1 MTNQDIIY
9 AKAGCPFTFRFI
21 LFLNDV
27 DKLSNYEVRVAQAGD
42 SSYEEIV
49 KELESITGEKASFPT
64 MKLANGDIL
73 VGSECLIE
81 WVATQNG
88 VSTEPSPIV
97 NYFNQYMA
105 PVSRQLVQQL
115 RAAQQKLNAQK
126 D

>member
-27 DKLSNYEVRVAQAGD
+27 DKLSKYEIRVAQAGN

-49 KELESITGEKASFPT
+49 KELESATGDKASFPT

-73 VGSECLIE
+73 VGSERLIE
-81 WVATQNG
+81 WVATKNR

-97 NYFNQYMA
+97 DYFNQYMA
-105 PVSRQLVQQL
+105 PASRQLMKQL
-115 RAAQQKLNAQK
+115 RAAQQQLKALE